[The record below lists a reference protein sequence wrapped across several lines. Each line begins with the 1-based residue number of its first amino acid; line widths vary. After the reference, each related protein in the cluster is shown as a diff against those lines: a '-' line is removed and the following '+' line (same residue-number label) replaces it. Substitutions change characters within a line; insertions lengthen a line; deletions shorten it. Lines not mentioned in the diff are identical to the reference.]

1 MMSMWGCGMS
11 GNFESLGPRLQVLDL
26 CNTAIASMTEAYR
39 IVATMDVPYVE
50 DMLFDAIATVE
61 QVSGDVLVKG

>member
-1 MMSMWGCGMS
+1 MS